1 MIKDKTIVQPP
12 FLKKGDKVAFVSPA
26 YWLEK
31 QVIQDAEEVVKSWG
45 LEPVM
50 YSLENIVPVDR
61 YAGTGNQRAAELR
74 WALEQDDIKAIICS
88 RGGYGS
94 IHLLNR
100 IPLSTYSHKPKW
112 LIGHGDITTLL
123 CAQLTAGVMSIHG
136 QMAFQLSQGVD
147 ASLLRDLL
155 FGKTPQYELEHNE
168 NNINGYAE
176 GILVGGN
183 LSSFSA
189 LAGTQY
195 YLYPGKDII
204 LFIED
209 TEENLHTI
217 DRLFYMLGLQN
228 VLPRIKGIIFGEF
241 YSIRRDVCSDS
252 VEEVLIEHLSQY
264 NIPVCCGFP
273 VGNNNCVPLIEGAN
287 VVLNVQ
293 PEKSTL
299 TFKVEGEQY
308 IKTIEKNTSIML

>member
-1 MIKDKTIVQPP
+1 MKKDKKIVQPP
-12 FLKKGDKVAFVSPA
+12 FLKEGDKIAFVSPA
-26 YWLEK
+26 YRLPEQIIK
-31 QVIQDAEEVVKSWG
+31 RAAKEILSWG

-50 YSLENIVPVDR
+50 QLQEEPIPAGQ
-61 YAGTGNQRAAELR
+61 YAGSGNKRAEELC
-74 WALEQDDIKAIICS
+74 WALEEDDIKAIICS

-100 IPLSTYSHKPKW
+100 IPASTYVKHPKW

-123 CAQLTAGVMSIHG
+123 CAELSAGVMGIHG
-136 QMAFQLSQGVD
+136 QMALQLSQGVD
-147 ASLLRDLL
+147 VTLLRNLL
-155 FGKTPQYELEHNE
+155 FGKIPQYELKPNE
-168 NNINGYAE
+168 NNCIGRAE

-209 TEENLHTI
+209 TEEPLHNI

-228 VLPRIKGIIFGEF
+228 VLSRIKGVIFGEF
-241 YSIRRDVCSDS
+241 NSISHDVSNDS
-252 VEEVLIEHLSQY
+252 VEKVLIEHLNKY

-273 VGNNNCVPLIEGAN
+273 VGSNDCVPLIEGAHAI
-287 VVLNVQ
+287 LDVQ
-293 PEKSTL
+293 ADKVML
-299 TFKVEGEQY
+299 TFD
-308 IKTIEKNTSIML
+308 IKGDQTHYQINKNTPIFL